1 MNLSNLMPMALRCAA
16 VAALLTFLSG
26 CATGP
31 NANPA
36 DPLEP
41 MNRVIFTFNDN
52 LDRTIIRP
60 VAIAYDTITPTPV
73 QTGVRNFFGNLSDV
87 VSIFNN
93 LLQFKPQET
102 VETFMRVSV
111 NTVFGFGGLLDIGT
125 EMGLPKNPQNF
136 GQTLGVWGF
145 GAGPYLVVPLLG
157 PSSVRSAVGRL
168 LEAQVD
174 ILNNAKHVPTR
185 NTVTVF
191 RIVDKR
197 AELLGITDALDAA
210 ALDRYSFSRELYL
223 QRRANSIG
231 TDPKE
236 NEERFDLPE
245 PAAKK

>member
-1 MNLSNLMPMALRCAA
+1 MSLSTTISMALRCAA
-16 VAALLTFLSG
+16 VAALLTFLGG

-41 MNRVIFTFNDN
+41 LNRVVFTFNDN

-125 EMGLPKNPQNF
+125 EMGLSKNPQNF

-157 PSSVRSAVGRL
+157 PSSVRSTVGRL
-168 LEAQVD
+168 LEA
-174 ILNNAKHVPTR
+174 R
-185 NTVTVF
+185 
-191 RIVDKR
+191 
-197 AELLGITDALDAA
+197 
-210 ALDRYSFSRELYL
+210 
-223 QRRANSIG
+223 
-231 TDPKE
+231 
-236 NEERFDLPE
+236 
-245 PAAKK
+245 